1 MDSLLSWCVSLA
13 KKKRKKKHYFFM
25 LEYNISLKFFLC
37 HKMHAK
43 NLKIFNVFLFSKA
56 DDDKALF
63 CSFSFLPYL
72 GGGKL
77 GSVPGSGGF
86 PGKRWLGNPA
96 GGKGE

>member
-1 MDSLLSWCVSLA
+1 MQ
-13 KKKRKKKHYFFM
+13 
-25 LEYNISLKFFLC
+25 
-37 HKMHAK
+37 K

-86 PGKRWLGNPA
+86 PGKRWPEMLNRTIINPPCM
-96 GGKGE
+96 

>member
-1 MDSLLSWCVSLA
+1 MQ
-13 KKKRKKKHYFFM
+13 
-25 LEYNISLKFFLC
+25 
-37 HKMHAK
+37 K